1 MRQHTWT
8 DSQTALLVELY
19 PVETTAHTAEA
30 LGMSETAVK
39 NKARELGIGKLA
51 KTTWMERA
59 EHVRN
64 HFHEHSYAEIAR
76 DLGISK
82 MSVSRMAAQ
91 LGLKRSNRERFSVCS
106 RIRRD
111 MIRRER
117 RRVVFGL
124 EPITN
129 IKVVSNR
136 PRVRLRSV
144 LKRKGYV
151 IGEDNRTLYYTDG
164 LCRNELLESHGQKLG
179 LKFFPLP
186 ARTSLDNEGQESEPT
201 SSNAI

>member
-82 MSVSRMAAQ
+82 MSVSRIAAQ
-91 LGLKRSNRERFSVCS
+91 LGLRRTSKEVHSVSS
-106 RIRRD
+106 RVRRD

-124 EPITN
+124 DPITR

-136 PRVRLRSV
+136 ARVRLRAV
-144 LKRKGYV
+144 LKSKGYIV
-151 IGEDNRTLYYTDG
+151 SEDNRILYYPES
-164 LCRNELLESHGQKLG
+164 LQRRQRLETRGQQLG
-179 LKFFPLP
+179 LKFLSLP
-186 ARTSLDNEGQESEPT
+186 VCEEQAIIKDESY
-201 SSNAI
+201 NMYH

>member
-82 MSVSRMAAQ
+82 MSVSRIAAQ
-91 LGLKRSNRERFSVCS
+91 LGLQRTSKEVHSVSS
-106 RIRRD
+106 RVRRD

-124 EPITN
+124 DPITR

-136 PRVRLRSV
+136 ARVRLRAV
-144 LKRKGYV
+144 LKSKGYIV
-151 IGEDNRTLYYTDG
+151 SEDNRILYYPES
-164 LCRNELLESHGQKLG
+164 LQRRQRLETRGQQLG
-179 LKFFPLP
+179 LKFLSLP
-186 ARTSLDNEGQESEPT
+186 VCEEPAIIKDESY
-201 SSNAI
+201 NMYH